1 MLCFERYQCETR
13 PTDSKASASSGS
25 DTDSASVASFS
36 PNSVRG
42 INKHLLKF
50 DRNLIYHCSIE
61 CNILHFQHSDE
72 AVIPVHPIPPV
83 ASVPSVPLV
92 APVAPVPL
100 VAAVPPGPLDHLIA
114 PTSLPAQRR
123 NIFNITLYLKTQPFI
138 DLPVFVAKFK
148 SGENN
153 SSCLLIIFM

>member
-1 MLCFERYQCETR
+1 MLCFERYQYETR

-83 ASVPSVPLV
+83 ASV

-123 NIFNITLYLKTQPFI
+123 NIFNITLYLKTQNSNLVRTI
-138 DLPVFVAKFK
+138 HLVFLSF
-148 SGENN
+148 
-153 SSCLLIIFM
+153 SCNHGLLV